1 MEVWLEDHFP
11 FFSWVIFRFQP
22 LIFWGKNLVLCNQD
36 SHVCKRMS
44 ISSAQLSSD
53 RLSEIGGKDM
63 VRFGHRNYD
72 NPFS

>member
-1 MEVWLEDHFP
+1 MGD
-11 FFSWVIFRFQP
+11 FQVP
-22 LIFWGKNLVLCNQD
+22 AVNLLGQNLVLCNQD

-44 ISSAQLSSD
+44 ISSAQLGSD